1 VAAGL
6 LRRLCGQGGFTLVE
20 LIAVMAIFMTV
31 LTVLS
36 MLFISGARAELDA
49 NRRFEAQQNARLAL
63 DKLRRELHCSNGIT
77 AIDDSPLPPPP
88 ATVTGIRVSLP
99 SHCPSAGGTNA
110 LVDYEMISAGSS
122 RWKLRRTKGTQSTDV
137 ADFFTNDDVFSYA
150 AQSGESRALLHVE
163 LPVNVNPN
171 EGWKTWRL
179 ADDIVLRNTLR
190 QAP

>member
-1 VAAGL
+1 VPARL
-6 LRRLCGQGGFTLVE
+6 LRRLRAQGGFTLVE

-31 LTVLS
+31 LTGLS
-36 MLFISGARAELDA
+36 MLFMSGARAELDA
-49 NRRFEAQQNARLAL
+49 NKRFEAQQNARLAL

-77 AIDDSPLPPPP
+77 ALDGSPLPPPP
-88 ATVTGIRVSLP
+88 TTVTGIRVSLP
-99 SHCPSAGGTNA
+99 SHCPSAGGVDV

-122 RWKLRRTKGTQSTDV
+122 RWKLRRTKDAASVDV
-137 ADFFTNDDVFSYA
+137 ADYFTNDDVFSYA
-150 AQSGESRALLHVE
+150 IQSSESRALLHVE